1 MLGTQAAID
10 AGGFDFSVA
19 QQQLEGVAQG
29 FATLVESFAHNAF
42 QQFVIFGRMRQH
54 GVRHQAHDSR
64 IDFRWRIERARTDVE
79 QMLNPAVILNH
90 DRQPAPVTTAR
101 PCRQT
106 LDHFL
111 LQHEVHVAN
120 QVGVVQQVE
129 NQRCGD
135 VVRQVAD
142 YAQTAGGG
150 IQAIEVEFQRITLMQ
165 VEIALAGK
173 LLVEDRDQ
181 VLVQLHHV
189 ELRAAAEQALGQCA
203 LARADFQQAVFC
215 LGMNGAQDAVDN
227 AGIVQEVL
235 AKAFAR
241 LVLVVLGHK
250 RVSAIW

>member
-1 MLGTQAAID
+1 MILGRVWQYRV
-10 AGGFDFSVA
+10 GY
-19 QQQLEGVAQG
+19 
-29 FATLVESFAHNAF
+29 
-42 QQFVIFGRMRQH
+42 
-54 GVRHQAHDSR
+54 QAHDGR
-64 IDFRWRIERARTDVE
+64 IDFRRRVERARADVE
-79 QMLNPAVILNH
+79 QVLDPAVVLNH
-90 DRQPAPVTTAR
+90 DRQATPVATTRAGS
-101 PCRQT
+101 QA

-111 LQHEVHVAN
+111 LQHEVHIAN
-120 QVGVVQQVE
+120 QVRVVQQVK
-129 NQRCGD
+129 NQRRGD

-142 YAQTAGGG
+142 HAQAARHG
-150 IQAIEVEFQRITLMQ
+150 IEAVEVELQRIALMQ
-165 VEIALAGK
+165 VEVALAGK
-173 LLVEDRDQ
+173 LLVENRDQ

-241 LVLVVLGHK
+241 LVLVLLGHK